1 MTTPATPPSLR
12 AIAPRPPIIGE
23 KTPPPPKPP
32 NQQVAPPQQ
41 ITVRPVGNP
50 AGQPVLVRGPGPQN
64 LVLRP
69 IAASAS
75 VNPASGATPRAATL
89 MPRPPVP
96 PGAVGGIRTIIANP
110 GQIGGASTGQ
120 NQPVVIRYGH
130 Y

>member
-1 MTTPATPPSLR
+1 MTTPANPPSLR

-23 KTPPPPKPP
+23 KTPPPSKPL
-32 NQQVAPPQQ
+32 NQQATVAPPQQ

-50 AGQPVLVRGPGPQN
+50 TGQPVLVRGPGPGQQN

-69 IAASAS
+69 IAASS
-75 VNPASGATPRAATL
+75 GTPASGAPRAATL
-89 MPRPPVP
+89 MPRPPV

-120 NQPVVIRYGH
+120 NQPVVIRSGH
-130 Y
+130 